1 MLSTF
6 IFPYSK
12 SVRNQF
18 FTKNFEKKIS
28 FALFEAYAFFRFCGT
43 KIRHG
48 VGVVS
53 VFFTFL

>member
-28 FALFEAYAFFRFCGT
+28 LRYLKRMRFFSFALQRYDME
-43 KIRHG
+43 
-48 VGVVS
+48 
-53 VFFTFL
+53 